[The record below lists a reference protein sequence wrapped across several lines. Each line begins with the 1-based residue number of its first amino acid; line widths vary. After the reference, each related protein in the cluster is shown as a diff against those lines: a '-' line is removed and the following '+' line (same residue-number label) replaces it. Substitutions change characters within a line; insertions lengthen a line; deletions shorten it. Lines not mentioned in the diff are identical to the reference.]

1 MLLALSARN
10 PKSSTPLSSS
20 LRVTYYLTLNTVE
33 IKPQPCLEEDEK
45 KTGAVYTDEEE
56 EEEVAQDA
64 ALKKLI
70 EELKEKKQK
79 ELELKQSNYINR
91 GSVDTTTQLQKNS
104 KDNSEGVRAQV
115 DLKGSTY
122 EELKAKKLQ
131 ELKQQLL
138 ENATSSRQTPSH
150 NFAISGSGAGGSLLP
165 YQTTVSTTNKILEIE
180 SREEESSYKSESTV
194 QYQLNESVQPAI
206 KKGTSY
212 VTDQKNQATNYK
224 KGNIEKAGQKSNKS
238 KGLANLKQQVS
249 RNKDFDQHLKTAIT
263 ATKKTNKDFQYTKT
277 QQTTDSSAGRKRHCF
292 ATVSQQE
299 DMNS

>member
-1 MLLALSARN
+1 M
-10 PKSSTPLSSS
+10 
-20 LRVTYYLTLNTVE
+20 
-33 IKPQPCLEEDEK
+33 
-45 KTGAVYTDEEE
+45 G
-56 EEEVAQDA
+56 
-64 ALKKLI
+64 
-70 EELKEKKQK
+70 
-79 ELELKQSNYINR
+79 
-91 GSVDTTTQLQKNS
+91 GS
-104 KDNSEGVRAQV
+104 G
-115 DLKGSTY
+115 
-122 EELKAKKLQ
+122 
-131 ELKQQLL
+131 
-138 ENATSSRQTPSH
+138 
-150 NFAISGSGAGGSLLP
+150 GAGGSLLP

-194 QYQLNESVQPAI
+194 QYQLNESVQPPAI

-249 RNKDFDQHLKTAIT
+249 RNKEFDQHLKTAIT